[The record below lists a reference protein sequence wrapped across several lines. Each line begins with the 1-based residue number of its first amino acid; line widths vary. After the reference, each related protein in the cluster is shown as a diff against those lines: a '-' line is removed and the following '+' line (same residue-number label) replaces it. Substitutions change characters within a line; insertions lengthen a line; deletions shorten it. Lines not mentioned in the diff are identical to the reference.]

1 MLAGIRAITQWAH
14 EEGHQSACI
23 LVFIP
28 GAKEM
33 AQIRAAWEIAKTREE
48 KDSYCEYHIDS
59 SSSETLR
66 CAMREHLR
74 QQNFKLEN
82 FKGRKEKDIVVF
94 SQDALSSSITLFV
107 NGVIDTNE
115 SIHIDENDFL
125 VLGACTDDETEQR
138 RGRGGRKVLTMWL
151 NLKSKNF
158 EKEIHID
165 VYKMPKDDAL
175 SSITLMVRLRECFE
189 LISISGDRRKNLLQ
203 ELEDLAVI
211 SRSCEARD
219 VSGYILT
226 SFGKSVV
233 ANTMN
238 VRYGLVE
245 AVAERLGVGWHASIA
260 IACLQTTTDIFV
272 RKNIAPDCGL
282 LPSQI
287 ALDEDVPLMY
297 K

>member
-1 MLAGIRAITQWAH
+1 MVEL
-14 EEGHQSACI
+14 
-23 LVFIP
+23 
-28 GAKEM
+28 
-33 AQIRAAWEIAKTREE
+33 EIK
-48 KDSYCEYHIDS
+48 K
-59 SSSETLR
+59 
-66 CAMREHLR
+66 
-74 QQNFKLEN
+74 
-82 FKGRKEKDIVVF
+82 
-94 SQDALSSSITLFV
+94 
-107 NGVIDTNE
+107 
-115 SIHIDENDFL
+115 
-125 VLGACTDDETEQR
+125 
-138 RGRGGRKVLTMWL
+138 
-151 NLKSKNF
+151 F
-158 EKEIHID
+158 EKEIRID

-189 LISISGDRRKNLLQ
+189 LIGISGDRRKNLLR

-238 VRYGLVE
+238 VRYGLLE
-245 AVAERLGVGWHASIA
+245 AVAERLGVGWHAIIA

-287 ALDEDVPLMY
+287 ALDEDVPIMY